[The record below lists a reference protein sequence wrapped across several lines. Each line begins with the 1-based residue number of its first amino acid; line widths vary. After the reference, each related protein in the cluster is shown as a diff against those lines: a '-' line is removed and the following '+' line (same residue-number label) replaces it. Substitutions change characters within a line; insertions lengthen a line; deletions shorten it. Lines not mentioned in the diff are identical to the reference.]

1 MKTSNI
7 GMAMLNDE
15 REYVWSKNNSENI
28 EVLQKWAK
36 IIKEEIKNIDG
47 SSLKVVIGS
56 KIITSVRTAQEI
68 GEELATS
75 NCKSIIVT
83 MVKAFQRYGRY

>member
-75 NCKSIIVT
+75 NSKSIIVT